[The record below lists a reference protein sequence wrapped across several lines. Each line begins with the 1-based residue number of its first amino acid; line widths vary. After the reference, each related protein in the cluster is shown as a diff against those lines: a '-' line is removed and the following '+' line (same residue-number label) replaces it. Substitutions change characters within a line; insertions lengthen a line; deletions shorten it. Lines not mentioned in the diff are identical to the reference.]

1 MFAIP
6 LAWLQLLRERTRL
19 LVALAGIGFAVI
31 LMFMQLGFR
40 DALFESAV
48 TLHKSLQGDIFLISP
63 QSNALIAMRSF
74 SERRLFQAG
83 GYEGVE
89 FVSPLYLDFRLWKNP
104 QTRRTR
110 GIMVIGTNPA
120 DRVFDLPA
128 YDRNSTTGQV
138 QEVAFQDLLQTVRV
152 PDVVL
157 FDKDSRPE
165 FIPVIDPKSDTKV
178 MDWFQD
184 GTMLTTEVGG
194 RRVTVAGLFKMGASF
209 GADGNIITSDLNF
222 IRIFNARQ
230 KGIIDVGLVKL
241 KPGVD
246 VNQVLQ
252 TMRGAAPPPPKNWF
266 GQSPKPGSRLLS
278 CNDLENITAPGSL
291 PKDVC
296 VLSKPEFEEFE
307 RNYWQNSTAI
317 GFIFG
322 LGTAMGFVVGSVIV
336 YQILYTDVTD
346 HLPEYATLKAMG
358 YRNLYLTG
366 VVFQEALILALLG
379 YVPGFVLCL
388 GLYDLTKNAT
398 SLPIFMTSERALLV
412 FILALLMCI
421 ISSVIAI
428 RKAQSADPAEIF

>member
-1 MFAIP
+1 
-6 LAWLQLLRERTRL
+6 
-19 LVALAGIGFAVI
+19 
-31 LMFMQLGFR
+31 
-40 DALFESAV
+40 
-48 TLHKSLQGDIFLISP
+48 
-63 QSNALIAMRSF
+63 
-74 SERRLFQAG
+74 
-83 GYEGVE
+83 
-89 FVSPLYLDFRLWKNP
+89 
-104 QTRRTR
+104 
-110 GIMVIGTNPA
+110 
-120 DRVFDLPA
+120 
-128 YDRNSTTGQV
+128 
-138 QEVAFQDLLQTVRV
+138 
-152 PDVVL
+152 
-157 FDKDSRPE
+157 
-165 FIPVIDPKSDTKV
+165 
-178 MDWFQD
+178 
-184 GTMLTTEVGG
+184 
-194 RRVTVAGLFKMGASF
+194 MGASF

>member
-110 GIMVIGTNPA
+110 GIMVIGTDPD

-128 YDRNSTTGQV
+128 YDRDPATGAIR
-138 QEVAFQDLLQTVRV
+138 ELDFQTLLQAVKV

-165 FIPVIDPKSDTKV
+165 FIPVINPKSETKV
-178 MDWFQD
+178 LDWFQD

-222 IRIFNARQ
+222 IRIFNMR
-230 KGIIDVGLVKL
+230 KRGIIDTGLIKL

-246 VNQVLQ
+246 VNQVLEK
-252 TMRGAAPPPPKNWF
+252 MRGVPPPPPKNWL
-266 GQSPKPGSRLLS
+266 GQSRNSASRLLTCKDFEQVS
-278 CNDLENITAPGSL
+278 APEAL

-296 VLSKPEFEEFE
+296 VLSKAEFAEFE
-307 RNYWQNSTAI
+307 RSYWQDSTAI

-379 YVPGFVLCL
+379 YIPGFLLCL
-388 GLYDLTKNAT
+388 GLYRLTKNAT
-398 SLPIFMTSERALLV
+398 SLPIAMTSDRALLV
-412 FILALLMCI
+412 FVLALLMCI

>member
-40 DALFESAV
+40 DALFESAI

-74 SERRLFQAG
+74 SERRLFQAR
-83 GYEGVE
+83 GYDGVDY
-89 FVSPLYLDFRLWKNP
+89 VSPIYLDFRLWKNP

-110 GIMVIGTNPA
+110 GIMVIGTNP
-120 DRVFDLPA
+120 DDPVFDLPA
-128 YDRNSTTGQV
+128 YDRDPLTGAIQPV
-138 QEVAFQDLLQTVRV
+138 KFQSLLQKVKI
-152 PDVVL
+152 PDQVL

-165 FIPVIDPKSDTKV
+165 FIPIIDPKSNTKV
-178 MDWFQD
+178 LDWFRD

-209 GADGNIITSDLNF
+209 GADGNIITSYLNF
-222 IRIFNARQ
+222 IRIFNSR
-230 KGIIDVGLVKL
+230 KRGIIDVGLVKL
-241 KPGVD
+241 KPGAD
-246 VNQVLQ
+246 GQQVLAA
-252 TMRGAAPPPPKNWF
+252 MRGEAPPPPKNWL
-266 GQSPKPGSRLLS
+266 GQSPQPETRLLTCKDFEHVS
-278 CNDLENITAPGSL
+278 AAGAL

-296 VLSKPEFEEFE
+296 VLSKAEFAEFE
-307 RNYWQNSTAI
+307 RSYWQNSTAI

-366 VVFQEALILALLG
+366 VVFQEALILAVLG
-379 YVPGFVLCL
+379 YIPGFVLCL
-388 GLYDLTKNAT
+388 GLYNLTQNAT
-398 SLPIFMTSERALLV
+398 SLPIVMTAERAVLV
-412 FILALLMCI
+412 FILTLLMCI
-421 ISSVIAI
+421 ISSIIAI
-428 RKAQSADPAEIF
+428 RKVQSADPAEIF

>member
-40 DALFESAV
+40 DALFESAI

-83 GYEGVE
+83 GYDGVDY
-89 FVSPLYLDFRLWKNP
+89 VSPLYLDFRLWKNP

-110 GIMVIGTNPA
+110 GIMVIGTNP
-120 DRVFDLPA
+120 DDPVFDLPA
-128 YDRNSTTGQV
+128 YDRDPTTGAIQPV
-138 QEVAFQDLLQTVRV
+138 KFQSLLQKVKI
-152 PDVVL
+152 PDYVL

-165 FIPVIDPKSDTKV
+165 FIPIIDPKSNTKV
-178 MDWFQD
+178 MDWFRD

-209 GADGNIITSDLNF
+209 GADGNIITSYLNF
-222 IRIFNARQ
+222 IRIFNSRRR
-230 KGIIDVGLVKL
+230 GIIDVGLVKL
-241 KPGVD
+241 KPGAD
-246 VNQVLQ
+246 VQQVLAA
-252 TMRGAAPPPPKNWF
+252 MRGEVPPPPKNWL
-266 GQSPKPGSRLLS
+266 GQSPKPEARLLT
-278 CNDLENITAPGSL
+278 CKDFENISAAGAL
-291 PKDVC
+291 PNDVC
-296 VLSKPEFEEFE
+296 VLSKAEFEEFE
-307 RNYWQNSTAI
+307 RSYWQNSTAI

-366 VVFQEALILALLG
+366 VVFQEALILAVLG
-379 YVPGFVLCL
+379 YIPGFVLCL
-388 GLYDLTKNAT
+388 GLYNLTQNAT
-398 SLPIFMTSERALLV
+398 SLPIVMTTERAVLV

-421 ISSVIAI
+421 ISSIIAI